1 MLDLIFQS
9 KRIIPKRA
17 VDGVIG
23 TLLSPEMTR
32 LEENSWQE
40 LRNLTITQVQWDGV
54 ETIGFTIND
63 SQDCKVGPD
72 DFEAT
77 HTFDPSKKISKIV
90 VIIDDPEFEIMQ
102 INFYHRKQIIVKLGW
117 SDKKVKKRGKRREVF
132 EIGDDEKL
140 IGC

>member
-77 HTFDPSKKISKIV
+77 HTFDPSKKITRV
-90 VIIDDPEFEIMQ
+90 EVIIHEIETK
-102 INFYHRKQIIVKLGW
+102 FL
-117 SDKKVKKRGKRREVF
+117 
-132 EIGDDEKL
+132 
-140 IGC
+140 